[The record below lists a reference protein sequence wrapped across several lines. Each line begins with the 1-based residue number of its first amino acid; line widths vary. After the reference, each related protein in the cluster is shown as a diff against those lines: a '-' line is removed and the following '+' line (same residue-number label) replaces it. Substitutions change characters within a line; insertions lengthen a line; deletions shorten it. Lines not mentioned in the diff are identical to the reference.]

1 MIRIL
6 LSSLVL
12 IAAPAFAQ
20 SKLDQSLLASLPH
33 VSFHGSSNVASGRLT
48 PADVELLKRAG
59 IVHVIDLS
67 EDAETPDFDE
77 ASAVRAAGMQYDNLP
92 IDGAD
97 GLNGDNVRRF
107 DALIKKAGDA
117 PTLIHCASSNRV
129 GALMALRAASL
140 QGKSTEVAI
149 ETGESWG
156 LKSLLPA
163 VEQRL
168 KEVSACNATLLAG
181 APAAIE
187 KSDCAGK

>member
-6 LSSLVL
+6 LSSLVFV
-12 IAAPAFAQ
+12 AAPAFAQ

-33 VSFHGSSNVASGRLT
+33 VSFHGSSKVASGRLT
-48 PADVELLKRAG
+48 SADVELLKRAG

-77 ASAVRAAGMQYDNLP
+77 TSAVRAAGIQYDNLP

-107 DALIKKAGDA
+107 DALIKKAGDE

-129 GALMALRAASL
+129 GALMALRAATL
-140 QGKSTEVAI
+140 QGKSTGEAI
-149 ETGESWG
+149 DIGKSWG
-156 LKSLLPA
+156 LKSLEPA
-163 VEQRL
+163 VRDGL
-168 KEVSACNATLLAG
+168 KGITN
-181 APAAIE
+181 
-187 KSDCAGK
+187 